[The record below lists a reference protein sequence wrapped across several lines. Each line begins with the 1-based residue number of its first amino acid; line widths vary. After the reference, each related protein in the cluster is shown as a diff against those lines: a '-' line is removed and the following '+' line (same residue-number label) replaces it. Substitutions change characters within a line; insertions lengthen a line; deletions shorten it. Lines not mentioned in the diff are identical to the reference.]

1 MVEGTR
7 RWARLEE
14 GEHGDGGDG
23 RGDVL
28 LLLLHA
34 ADAFTRA
41 CGSLVQEEVLGLAV
55 VAAAANA
62 RESEEGD

>member
-23 RGDVL
+23 RDVL

-34 ADAFTRA
+34 VDAFTRA